1 MVQPR
6 ETYVDGQHHPQQE
19 LVDGHHARNAVN
31 GQSFF
36 NQFLEAQ
43 LLQHGRYGKQT
54 TIGRKILGTEVKRRG
69 SSNLIGLRTICRK
82 ALFGTG
88 FLDMLLFVLHH
99 LGDPLE
105 VEFVKP
111 ASFANSFLPHVFGV
125 PKWFLQIRA
134 LPKPTPVHYSGIT
147 YAALGNN
154 INAFQQTTTVQD
166 GAGHTLGQTTNNY
179 DEVTPTA
186 TSGTPQHVAVSGS
199 RGNLTSTS
207 QIVQTTSSTSVTSH
221 LTYYDTGEP
230 NTSTDVNGA
239 VTTFNYSS
247 GSCGNSFPTSISEPL
262 NMSRSMAWNCTGGVL
277 TSLTDE
283 NQHVTSTTYND
294 PFFWRPASTNSPDGG
309 QTSLTYN
316 SP

>member
-43 LLQHGRYGKQT
+43 LLQHGRYGEQT

-69 SSNLIGLRTICRK
+69 SRNFIGLRTICRK

-134 LPKPTPVHYSGIT
+134 LPKPTPVHYSGYT
-147 YAALGNN
+147 KRV
-154 INAFQQTTTVQD
+154 FD
-166 GAGHTLGQTTNNY
+166 GQPDFRYVGEEL
-179 DEVTPTA
+179 
-186 TSGTPQHVAVSGS
+186 S
-199 RGNLTSTS
+199 
-207 QIVQTTSSTSVTSH
+207 TTSRAA
-221 LTYYDTGEP
+221 GEETP
-230 NTSTDVNGA
+230 ICFA
-239 VTTFNYSS
+239 
-247 GSCGNSFPTSISEPL
+247 CA
-262 NMSRSMAWNCTGGVL
+262 SM
-277 TSLTDE
+277 E
-283 NQHVTSTTYND
+283 
-294 PFFWRPASTNSPDGG
+294 
-309 QTSLTYN
+309 
-316 SP
+316 

>member
-43 LLQHGRYGKQT
+43 LLQHGRYGEQT

-69 SSNLIGLRTICRK
+69 SRNFIGLRTICRK

-134 LPKPTPVHYSGIT
+134 LPKPTPVHYSGYRI
-147 YAALGNN
+147 ALRKLSSLSRRADRSAPHCKPSVAKSLLPTFVPSAQEPRGQRLNRSQRS
-154 INAFQQTTTVQD
+154 FK
-166 GAGHTLGQTTNNY
+166 TL
-179 DEVTPTA
+179 
-186 TSGTPQHVAVSGS
+186 
-199 RGNLTSTS
+199 
-207 QIVQTTSSTSVTSH
+207 
-221 LTYYDTGEP
+221 
-230 NTSTDVNGA
+230 
-239 VTTFNYSS
+239 
-247 GSCGNSFPTSISEPL
+247 
-262 NMSRSMAWNCTGGVL
+262 
-277 TSLTDE
+277 
-283 NQHVTSTTYND
+283 
-294 PFFWRPASTNSPDGG
+294 
-309 QTSLTYN
+309 
-316 SP
+316 